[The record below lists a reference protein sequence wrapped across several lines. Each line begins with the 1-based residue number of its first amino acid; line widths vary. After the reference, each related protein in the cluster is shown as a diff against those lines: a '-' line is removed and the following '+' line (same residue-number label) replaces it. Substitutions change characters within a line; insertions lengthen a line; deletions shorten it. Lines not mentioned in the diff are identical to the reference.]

1 MRFTE
6 SIAFSNHFPN
16 ESFIPGGIGGRDRGV
31 VVGGGG
37 GVGGSV
43 GGGGGGEG

>member
-16 ESFIPGGIGGRDRGV
+16 ESFIPGGIGGKDR
-31 VVGGGG
+31 GGGG
-37 GVGGSV
+37 GGV